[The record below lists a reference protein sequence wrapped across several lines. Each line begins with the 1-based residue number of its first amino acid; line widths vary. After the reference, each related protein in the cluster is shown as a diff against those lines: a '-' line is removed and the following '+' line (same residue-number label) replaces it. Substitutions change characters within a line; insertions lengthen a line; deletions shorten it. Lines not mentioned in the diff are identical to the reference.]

1 MLKKIAATAL
11 VSSLIAFAPAMGRA
25 AEQMPARPMH
35 HHVMH
40 HHHVVHHHH
49 VIHHHYHHHHRVHHH
64 VMHHHM

>member
-11 VSSLIAFAPAMGRA
+11 VSSLIAFAPLMGQAA
-25 AEQMPARPMH
+25 AEPMH

-40 HHHVVHHHH
+40 HHHVIHHHH
-49 VIHHHYHHHHRVHHH
+49 YHRVHHH